1 MEDETQYRFRIS
13 ILKSYGS
20 VWMEECEDMES
31 VIEQVISLLDKHPH
45 LLVSKQKVVDKNG
58 R

>member
-20 VWMEECEDMES
+20 VWMEECRDMES
-31 VIEQVISLLDKHPH
+31 VIEQIISLLDKHPH

-58 R
+58 

>member
-1 MEDETQYRFRIS
+1 MENETQYRFRIS